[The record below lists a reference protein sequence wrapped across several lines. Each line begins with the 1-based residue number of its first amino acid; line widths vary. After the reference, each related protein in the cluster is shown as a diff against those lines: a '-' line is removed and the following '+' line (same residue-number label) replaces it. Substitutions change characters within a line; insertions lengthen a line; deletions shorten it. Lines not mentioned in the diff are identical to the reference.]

1 MSLIKKVSSIIAMS
15 RNRLTCVVN
24 GCKEEEVK
32 VVAKTSVI
40 EKMVQLHPVPRKPIV
55 NRAIKMMMPHQSIIT
70 ATNGAAVPNKSV
82 KMMMSCIRSSVKK
95 NETIDSPHHVNK
107 MASSHQSIPFI
118 NGAVSPDDS
127 STKMKTPRS
136 SSADNRAVSPDSV
149 KILLLHHSS
158 SPVSADASSAMTRMR
173 GNTTN
178 TLWWWKGGGGGGGV
192 VTQMSRA
199 SPFERDPYSIWEMG
213 KVADSK
219 SHVILLPT
227 TEQPTK

>member
-82 KMMMSCIRSSVKK
+82 KMMMSCIRSSVK